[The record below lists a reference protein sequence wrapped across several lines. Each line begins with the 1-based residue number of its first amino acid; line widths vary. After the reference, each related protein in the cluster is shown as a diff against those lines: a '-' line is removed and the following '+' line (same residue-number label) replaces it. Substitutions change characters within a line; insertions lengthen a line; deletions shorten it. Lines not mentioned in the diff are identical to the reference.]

1 MQVLLDEPP
10 RSSQSK
16 QRDWKRAALTA
27 EEAEAPPPFTM
38 VDWKSWQCQALEEK
52 SWKCM
57 EEAAVVEQCNQQ

>member
-38 VDWKSWQCQALEEK
+38 VDWKSWQC
-52 SWKCM
+52 
-57 EEAAVVEQCNQQ
+57 